1 MRRKAIKAELTDP
14 ELLELISE
22 EEEAWLNSLP
32 TAELAK
38 DGSKYIATK
47 KKQIVAI
54 ASTLGD
60 LYRRLNAKGVKNVRI
75 RYIEDPRFVVIYR

>member
-1 MRRKAIKAELTDP
+1 MRKPPIKVELKDP

-22 EEEAWLNSLP
+22 EEEAWLNSLA

-47 KKQIVAI
+47 RKQIVAI
-54 ASTLGD
+54 ASSLGE
-60 LYRRLNAKGVKNVRI
+60 LYRQLNAKGIKNVRI
-75 RYIEDPRFVVIYR
+75 RYIENLRFVVIYQ